1 MSGIDVLKSNSRN
14 LQKEL
19 IGKKLEYK
27 IQRKKVICCT
37 NEKIT

>member
-1 MSGIDVLKSNSRN
+1 MSGIDVLKSNSRKK
-14 LQKEL
+14 KEL
-19 IGKKLEYK
+19 IGKELEYK